1 MESKNSNE
9 IVKHI
14 VDRIKSTQELPYR
27 EGAWED
33 FHKQHVFSP
42 KRKLMPYYWVASAAA
57 LLIAGIFTMKYWPE
71 STNQRTNPTLASSKT
86 EVYEEKDQGA
96 AQNNVDTSP
105 KMTPSVKKYYPEYVE
120 KSTTNEIVSSLSPL
134 TGEPLYLAML
144 NANNYTN
151 FDASIHLPEVL
162 DNSVFTQVNSRISA
176 DPERY
181 AANNV
186 GTNDHLLG
194 YQTNSKDLTTNTELK
209 LDQRRFKF
217 NERFNLG
224 LFVSPNS
231 TNENFNFGG
240 GLLLS
245 YNINKNLSV
254 RTGLAFNKYEVGSM
268 RDPVSNTETQIYASS
283 ESIQKN
289 TTGSLAQINMN
300 NALIIP
306 NINAITGNVQA
317 FEIPVDLKLKFSKGL
332 YVSSGIAYAV
342 ILDQNRYAHYIE
354 NANTK
359 IFKNGLPENESQ
371 MKSAVMQV
379 TKSIKTEEQNIR
391 TSGFG
396 GFVNLSLGKEVK
408 LKQSFSVS
416 VEPFVKLPVGN
427 FKQSDMNYTNGGIRI
442 ITNF

>member
-1 MESKNSNE
+1 MESKNNKE
-9 IVKHI
+9 IVQHI

-33 FHKQHVFSP
+33 FHRQHVFSP
-42 KRKLMPYYWVASAAA
+42 KRKLTPYYWAASAAA

-71 STNQRTNPTLASSKT
+71 SINQRTNPTLSNNKT
-86 EVYEEKDQGA
+86 EIYEEKSHGA
-96 AQNNVDTSP
+96 AQDNMNTIP
-105 KMTPSVKKYYPEYVE
+105 KMSPSVKKDYPEYVE
-120 KSTTNEIVSSLSPL
+120 KSTTNEIYAAHSPL
-134 TGEPLYLAML
+134 ANQPLNIAML
-144 NANNYTN
+144 NANNHTY
-151 FDASIHLPEVL
+151 FDASIHLPEIL
-162 DNSVFTQVNSRISA
+162 ETSVFARVNPRISA
-176 DPERY
+176 DPEQY
-181 AANNV
+181 AANDV
-186 GTNDHLLG
+186 GTNDLLLG
-194 YQTNSKDLTTNTELK
+194 YQNNNKELPTSTELK

-217 NERFNLG
+217 NDRFNLG

-268 RDPVSNTETQIYASS
+268 RDPISNTETQIYASS

-289 TTGSLAQINMN
+289 TNGSLAQASMN

-359 IFKNGLPENESQ
+359 IFTNGLPENESQ

-379 TKSIKTEEQNIR
+379 TKSIKTEEQNVR

-396 GFVNLSLGKEVK
+396 GFVNLSLGKEVR